1 MVNRKVGCGGCDV
14 KDPVITPCN
23 HQGWHGHRAS
33 SRKLIA
39 SPLERT
45 KPADM
50 IPEFQGPKL
59 DLQGFNPEL
68 QRHNL

>member
-1 MVNRKVGCGGCDV
+1 MQS
-14 KDPVITPCN
+14 P
-23 HQGWHGHRAS
+23 GWHGHRAS